1 MILEHSHWD
10 SVSLFFVAI
19 HSCCNEARFP
29 TLFNHSHVPATLW
42 RALTSS
48 FIISHISYCYYL
60 VHPFKHAGIK
70 ELLLMYLVTSFQG
83 HAPWLNCSS
92 SHKHFLLHLCRTT
105 LVLLSC
111 EHLLHPLLR
120 FSLNWPTWSYLGFP
134 QSVFHSVPMALP
146 SP

>member
-19 HSCCNEARFP
+19 HPCYNEARYS
-29 TLFNHSHVPATLW
+29 TLFNHSHVLATLW
-42 RALTSS
+42 RTLTSS
-48 FIISHISYCYYL
+48 FIISHISNCYYL
-60 VHPFKHAGIK
+60 VHPIKHAGIK
-70 ELLLMYLVTSFQG
+70 ESLLLFPVTSFQD
-83 HAPWLNCSS
+83 HAPWLNCNN
-92 SHKHFLLHLCRTT
+92 SHKHFLLPLCRTT

-134 QSVFHSVPMALP
+134 QSVFHIVPMALP
-146 SP
+146 SH